1 LDAKQFDEAAQIYK
15 NVLTGIHRD
24 DPALL
29 FGLARAR
36 AGQGDLAGGL
46 AALDELAQ
54 AEGGAEPIERRLLRA
69 ICLEW
74 LERPSEALVE
84 YKAIADRYPGEEAR
98 CRYAGLLE
106 KVGRRAEAKLIYEE
120 ILRRA
125 RLGNRYYRSAQREWI
140 DRAKQALAA

>member
-1 LDAKQFDEAAQIYK
+1 MRSSSTRRRRSTRTCW
-15 NVLTGIHRD
+15 TGIHRD

-29 FGLARAR
+29 FGLARAQ
-36 AGQGDLAGGL
+36 AGQAISAAS
-46 AALDELAQ
+46 AALDELAKAQ
-54 AEGGAEPIERRLLRA
+54 GGTELIERRLLRA

-74 LERPSEALVE
+74 LNRSDEALVE

-106 KVGRRAEAKLIYEE
+106 KVGRRAEAQLIYEE

-125 RLGNRYYRSAQREWI
+125 RLGNRHYRTAQREWI
-140 DRAKQALAA
+140 NRAKQALAT